1 MVKFSRLKKK
11 SQNIKILSYKYHVLC
26 KHTSGHN
33 LMSCTYKIFPQ
44 IANKKKYSKEMEREK
59 QKKKEK
65 RPRSPESFFLY
76 FFTAELSNM
85 IEKNT
90 PIPLQLFSILSKPR
104 LECQLLYSVAVSIVF

>member
-59 QKKKEK
+59 QKKKRK
-65 RPRSPESFFLY
+65 K
-76 FFTAELSNM
+76 A
-85 IEKNT
+85 K
-90 PIPLQLFSILSKPR
+90 KPR
-104 LECQLLYSVAVSIVF
+104 IFLSLLFHCRTFKYDREEHSNSTAAVFHFK